1 MEISEKDWND
11 LTEQVNGF
19 SAKIE
24 ELTTQNAALTAKN
37 EEYES
42 KLAEW
47 QTKLNDQ
54 QHTLD
59 MLNKNQN
66 QNENKSGQPKSTH
79 KSVRFDPQKGEYI
92 WDE

>member
-54 QHTLD
+54 QKTIDTLA
-59 MLNKNQN
+59 KGTGTEGGEKPKQS
-66 QNENKSGQPKSTH
+66 SGH
-79 KSVRFDPQKGEYI
+79 KTVRFDPVQDKYI
-92 WDE
+92 FE